1 MQSGLSTSA
10 VIPTTDFSGRTALRE
25 PNKIFFLLMLGMVLL
40 DIKPGFHSENVFLW
54 SCKYLV

>member
-10 VIPTTDFSGRTALRE
+10 VIPTTDFLGPTALQE

-40 DIKPGFHSENVFLW
+40 DIKPEFHSENVFLW
-54 SCKYLV
+54 FCKYLV